1 MTTEWKDLPT
11 LQDVAEAQ
19 AQGWKIEFANSSS
32 QIFATWSG
40 LAWHADRQFRGRP
53 RQPAMKKVKLE
64 AWLSEYELRWLNVE
78 AGNKPAPHWIRVPSE
93 DKEIEVQDD
102 N

>member
-11 LQDVAEAQ
+11 LPDVGEAQ
-19 AQGWKIEFANSSS
+19 LEGWEIQTDAGTNTFAEWAGKNWV
-32 QIFATWSG
+32 ARWN
-40 LAWHADRQFRGRP
+40 FRGRP

-78 AGNKPAPHWIRVPSE
+78 AGNKPAPHWVHVPSE
-93 DKEIEVQDD
+93 DKEIEVLV
-102 N
+102 